1 MSGTS
6 LSIFSIRRLLW
17 SCLFALFEQ
26 LKNKIDTQKI
36 EEPWG
41 WARIF
46 FKRSCFR
53 DPFLCVEKMKLNLVL
68 NFKFFKN
75 KVFFVF
81 KIFLTSLNIV
91 SEDLK
96 FNLEKILKLSVIDG
110 KYLIF
115 LNNLEFLLVLCTENK
130 YYYNWDRTQS

>member
-1 MSGTS
+1 
-6 LSIFSIRRLLW
+6 
-17 SCLFALFEQ
+17 
-26 LKNKIDTQKI
+26 
-36 EEPWG
+36 
-41 WARIF
+41 
-46 FKRSCFR
+46 
-53 DPFLCVEKMKLNLVL
+53 MKLNLVL